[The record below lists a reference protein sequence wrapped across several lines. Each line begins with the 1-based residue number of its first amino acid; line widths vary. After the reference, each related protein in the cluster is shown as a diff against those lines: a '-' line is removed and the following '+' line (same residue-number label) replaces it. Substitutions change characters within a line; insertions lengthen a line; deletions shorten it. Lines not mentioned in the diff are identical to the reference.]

1 MEVRAGRADAPVVFR
16 VRLPGTK
23 DFRFRRHLVGG
34 GHEGLAL
41 AVDLHP
47 DSAVDAWAS
56 LVGVEGEQV
65 ALADAVKD
73 AGDNGIEFEVDV
85 GVEAFHDFVIVKLG
99 RSERD
104 GSRTAVANA
113 FGVQIRPVS
122 EVEDQ
127 RIHGFSFRLLL
138 TLLKAWFWNNASPFR
153 RIR

>member
-56 LVGVEGEQV
+56 LVGVEGEQI
-65 ALADAVKD
+65 ALADAVED
-73 AGDNGIEFEVDV
+73 AGDHGIKLEVDV
-85 GVEAFHDFVIVKLG
+85 GVEAFHDFVVVELG
-99 RSERD
+99 RPERD
-104 GSRTAVANA
+104 GGRAAVTDA
-113 FGVQIRPVS
+113 FRVQVRPVG
-122 EVEDQ
+122 EVED
-127 RIHGFSFRLLL
+127 RGVHGLFLLL
-138 TLLKAWFWNNASPFR
+138 VVAVITKSLLLE
-153 RIR
+153 